1 MSIEVVTLQSL
12 MTEAQV
18 ASAIHLDPVVL
29 SSTMSPSVE
38 LGTGMTAT
46 VELPSFFLLEN

>member
-29 SSTMSPSVE
+29 SSVMQQEVE
-38 LGTGMTAT
+38 LGSPMTPT
-46 VELPSFFLLEN
+46 IDLSSFFLLEQ